1 MHGIPSNETS
11 STSFLLE
18 KKKMKISSDLF
29 NKDDFFQKKLSIYYI
44 ASFSELLL
52 VIILLEHDI
61 NLEVHKEVLNYWHFL
76 NRKDPM
82 SIYCHLSN
90 EEKFDKIEIYSKLAM
105 LFVSRYRTD

>member
-44 ASFSELLL
+44 ASFSELFACYNFIRTWYQSWSTQGSIELL
-52 VIILLEHDI
+52 TFTQQERPYVSILSSF
-61 NLEVHKEVLNYWHFL
+61 NWG
-76 NRKDPM
+76 
-82 SIYCHLSN
+82 
-90 EEKFDKIEIYSKLAM
+90 EIW
-105 LFVSRYRTD
+105 